1 VTNENE
7 LKSVLCRKLGLDQEQ
22 GCSQVVTNESILETV
37 VGWVFWLLLLAVLAG
52 VGALVVYYYRNRLRR
67 EVNKE
72 LKMQVSTAVEH
83 YYQLTEASDA
93 K

>member
-1 VTNENE
+1 M
-7 LKSVLCRKLGLDQEQ
+7 
-22 GCSQVVTNESILETV
+22 
-37 VGWVFWLLLLAVLAG
+37 LLAVA
-52 VGALVVYYYRNRLRR
+52 GALVVLYFRNRFRR

-83 YYQLTEASDA
+83 YYQLSESSET